1 MIPIFKYCRYDK
13 LSHHQNY
20 GKIFL
25 ILKFFFF
32 ILTLHLNAFISFFFF
47 FVRLSPSFSLSFS
60 VLFMFLTSCHF
71 WSSGDFNGLRMPI
84 YYWRFHFRLEISS
97 LISYSLE
104 VITGGFDFVLGEI
117 LWIFLVFNGSGF
129 DFILEVHPHYIWISN
144 PWFLLSSSSL
154 CESFLSLYILSLIL
168 IWNHEVFS

>member
-1 MIPIFKYCRYDK
+1 MTNYPITKITVRYFWFW
-13 LSHHQNY
+13 S
-20 GKIFL
+20 
-25 ILKFFFF
+25 FFFYSHVTPKCF
-32 ILTLHLNAFISFFFF
+32 YFFFFFF